1 MNKFLKVIAIV
12 LCAATL
18 VVASVAATVAYL
30 TMKTSTVQNTFTS
43 GNIKIELKQESQL
56 DSSKMVPGQE
66 FRVDPKVTVYK
77 ESESCYLFIKIEKSA
92 NFDTFLSYEVADG
105 WTELT
110 DGSGVYYREVNY
122 NAADDAEN
130 QVFDVI
136 ADNTIT
142 AKSDCTKGDY
152 DGLTDELNLKFTA
165 YAVQKVGFD
174 TAADAWVEAQKLDNS
189 NTENNGG

>member
-30 TMKTSTVQNTFTS
+30 TMKTSTVENTFTS
-43 GNIKIELKQESQL
+43 GNIEIELNQTSQL
-56 DSSKMVPGQE
+56 NVPKMVPGQK
-66 FRVDPKVTVYK
+66 FAVDPKVTVIQK
-77 ESESCYLFIKIEKSA
+77 SESCYLFIKIEKSA
-92 NFDTFLSYEVADG
+92 NFDDFLSYAVVEG
-105 WTELT
+105 WTELY
-110 DGSGVYYREVNY
+110 DGSGVYYREVGY
-122 NAADDAEN
+122 SDTAN

-142 AKSDCTKGDY
+142 AQVDCTKQQY
-152 DGLTDELNLKFTA
+152 TELGGTPFNLSFTA
-165 YAVQKVGFD
+165 YAVQKVGIANAE
-174 TAADAWVEAQKLDNS
+174 AAWEEAQKLDNS

>member
-30 TMKTSTVQNTFTS
+30 TMKTPTVKNTFTS
-43 GNIKIELKQESQL
+43 GNIEITLEQTSQL
-56 DSSKMVPGQE
+56 NVPKMVPGQE
-66 FRVDPKVTVYK
+66 FTVNPRVTVK
-77 ESESCYLFIKIEKSA
+77 EESENCYLFIQIEESD
-92 NFDTFLSYEVADG
+92 NFDTFLSYEVAAG

-110 DGSGVYYREVNY
+110 DGSNIYYREVNY
-122 NAADDAEN
+122 NVAD

-136 ADNTIT
+136 KGDKIT
-142 AKSDCTKGDY
+142 AKVDCTKQQY
-152 DGLTDELNLKFTA
+152 TELNGAPFMKFTA
-165 YAVQKVGFD
+165 YAVQKVGI
-174 TAADAWVEAQKLDNS
+174 ADAEAAWVEAQKLDNS